1 MALRTRELRRMRRY
15 RPARRRTPRRR
26 NIYPSWPP
34 RRRGGVATQRPA
46 KPCTPVRFRSAPLGS
61 PVATDTQATAYAAC
75 VSPSVALGLL
85 LALCCAVV
93 ALLGFLFKQRGAVHA
108 PAVEWRH
115 PLRSTGALFAN
126 RWWTLG
132 IVVATGAWV
141 FHVAALSLAP
151 ISLVQS
157 VIAGGLVLL
166 TPLADRVFGLSV
178 TRRDWIGV
186 AITAAGLALL
196 AATLGNTGDSA
207 HRDFDAAT
215 LALYV
220 GILTVAA
227 LACCAAVV
235 GDTGRAGP
243 VLAVGAGLLWGGS
256 DVTIKAASGD
266 LVHHG
271 LWALLTPEAG
281 VITIL
286 SLVGLVISARSLQLG
301 PAVAVIAITSAA
313 ANVVTIAAGPL
324 VFSEPLPD
332 GTLSLVARIAGF
344 VAVIAGAV
352 LTPGPEVE
360 DPGGA
365 EAEPAAA

>member
-1 MALRTRELRRMRRY
+1 MSL
-15 RPARRRTPRRR
+15 
-26 NIYPSWPP
+26 
-34 RRRGGVATQRPA
+34 
-46 KPCTPVRFRSAPLGS
+46 
-61 PVATDTQATAYAAC
+61 
-75 VSPSVALGLL
+75 SVAFGLL

-93 ALLGFLFKQRGAVHA
+93 ALLGFLFKQRGAVDA

-132 IVVATGAWV
+132 IVVATGAWF
-141 FHVAALSLAP
+141 FHVGALALAP

-196 AATLGNTGDSA
+196 AATLGDTGHSA
-207 HRDFDAAT
+207 HRDFDTGT

-220 GILTVAA
+220 GLLTVGA
-227 LACCAAVV
+227 LACCAAVL
-235 GDTGRAGP
+235 GDTRRAGP

-266 LVHHG
+266 LIDHG
-271 LWALLTPEAG
+271 LWALLTPQAA
-281 VITIL
+281 VITVL
-286 SLVGLVISARSLQLG
+286 SLVGLVVSARSLQLG

-324 VFSEPLPD
+324 VFSEPMPD
-332 GTLSLVARIAGF
+332 GTPALAARIAGF
-344 VAVIAGAV
+344 AAVIAGAV
-352 LTPGPEVE
+352 LTPGPEDSAAVAPPP
-360 DPGGA
+360 DP
-365 EAEPAAA
+365 EPAAA